1 MPQTLGDRTQYV
13 AYKLGNRSDLLQPIS
28 SIPIA
33 GVITGVAINA
43 PGGGYQVN
51 DILTLEQ
58 SGAFNGWIM
67 ITGVTSPQGGVTSL
81 VVIQNGQGYT
91 AGAANAGGGN
101 GTGATFNLTVGTAPQ
116 PSRIDIWL
124 RDAYINLFMENRFPG
139 SEATVSFNTVQ
150 GVGAY
155 NYPDTVRAIEALTLF
170 RSDGTIITVE
180 TKDIKYLRRMNSL
193 NQAAPSMWAE
203 YGYSINFRPIP
214 DNNGP
219 YLCVLDCW
227 MKPIITTPISETPCL
242 LPIDW
247 LEALDYGATSRG
259 HTDIQEEDKA
269 HAIQSLLYGFVDPQT
284 GKYTPGLIQNLQN
297 RIQASAPFKDWG
309 MQPKGQTQSYTKRR

>member
-1 MPQTLGDRTQYV
+1 
-13 AYKLGNRSDLLQPIS
+13 
-28 SIPIA
+28 
-33 GVITGVAINA
+33 
-43 PGGGYQVN
+43 
-51 DILTLEQ
+51 
-58 SGAFNGWIM
+58 
-67 ITGVTSPQGGVTSL
+67 
-81 VVIQNGQGYT
+81 
-91 AGAANAGGGN
+91 
-101 GTGATFNLTVGTAPQ
+101 
-116 PSRIDIWL
+116 
-124 RDAYINLFMENRFPG
+124 MENRFPG

-155 NYPDTVRAIEALTLF
+155 SYPDTVRAIEALTLF
-170 RSDGTIITVE
+170 RADGTIITVE
-180 TKDIKYLRRMNSL
+180 TKDIKYLRRMNSF

-203 YGYSINFRPIP
+203 YGSQINFRPIP

-227 MKPIITTPISETPCL
+227 MKPIITNPISSTPCL

-247 LEALDYGATSRG
+247 LEGLDYGAASRG